1 LDGRQLEVSPASHV
15 LPTWH
20 PDFKPAQPGDI
31 SKLSGTSSSAVD
43 PARIDAAL
51 DCDMAALL
59 EGV

>member
-1 LDGRQLEVSPASHV
+1 MKLARDDMPARKHAN
-15 LPTWH
+15 
-20 PDFKPAQPGDI
+20 DFKPAQPGDI
-31 SKLSGTSSSAVD
+31 SKLSGTSRSAVD